1 MQSFSLDH
9 FCIFIEY
16 HNLLLNMVKCVQMRH
31 TLNEFMDELIGA
43 QLLFSPL
50 FITQTKKIVCYSLV
64 LYKSLENLKKKKKI
78 KQDFCSPGIYLRFI
92 FQSPTFFHLS
102 FYTKIISSYL
112 PNKMNPPQ
120 QSQSYFCH
128 FLLSPKVREAPFLQH
143 IQHFG
148 NFHTTSLVWF
158 TTHCQLQKV

>member
-1 MQSFSLDH
+1 MLAFRRYIWMQSFSLDH

-50 FITQTKKIVCYSLV
+50 FITQTKKNCMLFLGTVQVSREF
-64 LYKSLENLKKKKKI
+64 KKKKKKI

-92 FQSPTFFHLS
+92 F
-102 FYTKIISSYL
+102 
-112 PNKMNPPQ
+112 
-120 QSQSYFCH
+120 
-128 FLLSPKVREAPFLQH
+128 
-143 IQHFG
+143 
-148 NFHTTSLVWF
+148 
-158 TTHCQLQKV
+158 

>member
-1 MQSFSLDH
+1 MLAFRRYIWMQSFSLDH

-64 LYKSLENLKKKKKI
+64 LYKSLENLKKKK
-78 KQDFCSPGIYLRFI
+78 R
-92 FQSPTFFHLS
+92 
-102 FYTKIISSYL
+102 
-112 PNKMNPPQ
+112 
-120 QSQSYFCH
+120 
-128 FLLSPKVREAPFLQH
+128 
-143 IQHFG
+143 
-148 NFHTTSLVWF
+148 
-158 TTHCQLQKV
+158 